1 MAQVAPE
8 KSLLFSY
15 DANGQAISVNYNG
28 TEYYYLRNGQN
39 DIVGLM
45 DGSGVRV
52 VEYIYDAW
60 GKLISTTGTLATTLG
75 ADNPFRYRGYYY
87 DTETGFYYV
96 SSRYYDSEI
105 GRWINADTSE
115 ALTVGFENFVQ
126 YNLFAYCFNNP
137 VNMTDETGAWP
148 SWVGKVV
155 AAVAVVAVV
164 AAVAAITVATAGAGT
179 AAAVIAVGAAK
190 GAAIGMISG
199 AAMGAATGAVRH
211 RVSTGSWN
219 GAGTA
224 ALNGMGDGALSGAIT
239 GAITGAVGSALK
251 VGRAARAWDSSSKGG
266 PWTNMNDHYKRH
278 VIQEGKKAMTK
289 NVITYTDDAVAL
301 WNKCNGIG
309 KLMDSGSLRLKGL
322 GVGGFYSKSG
332 LIRSFFYQ

>member
-1 MAQVAPE
+1 
-8 KSLLFSY
+8 
-15 DANGQAISVNYNG
+15 
-28 TEYYYLRNGQN
+28 
-39 DIVGLM
+39 M

-87 DTETGFYYV
+87 DTETGLYYV

-155 AAVAVVAVV
+155 ALL
-164 AAVAAITVATAGAGT
+164 
-179 AAAVIAVGAAK
+179 
-190 GAAIGMISG
+190 
-199 AAMGAATGAVRH
+199 R
-211 RVSTGSWN
+211 WWP
-219 GAGTA
+219 
-224 ALNGMGDGALSGAIT
+224 LLLLWQLSPLQLLA
-239 GAITGAVGSALK
+239 
-251 VGRAARAWDSSSKGG
+251 
-266 PWTNMNDHYKRH
+266 
-278 VIQEGKKAMTK
+278 QE
-289 NVITYTDDAVAL
+289 L
-301 WNKCNGIG
+301 Q
-309 KLMDSGSLRLKGL
+309 LPLL
-322 GVGGFYSKSG
+322 
-332 LIRSFFYQ
+332 Q